1 MVPSLV
7 NSLPTTDRAMF
18 SSTASTPT
26 TPLRAT
32 ACAAA
37 IPGSPDKAPDATR
50 RIGEALS
57 LVQQALAPQR
67 QLVREGDVICE
78 AGQRFD
84 CLYVL
89 NSGCCKVVTL
99 AGDGRE
105 QVVAWKF
112 RGDWLGFDG
121 IATGRYVCGTMAIDT
136 GEVWVVSYQA
146 LLDACA
152 SQPALLALV
161 HGAMSRE
168 ISQERDSLM
177 SVCTLPAD
185 ARVAEFL
192 RSWAAS
198 LRERGLRTDQIT
210 LPLSRAEIGNYLG
223 LTLETVSRSL
233 SKLARHNLIGFA
245 ERRRRDMQIPDVDAL
260 GAFVQRCLAPTLQ

>member
-1 MVPSLV
+1 
-7 NSLPTTDRAMF
+7 MF
-18 SSTASTPT
+18 SPNVSAS
-26 TPLRAT
+26 
-32 ACAAA
+32 
-37 IPGSPDKAPDATR
+37 IPSSFCDGLPGPQGGTKSATR

-57 LVQQALAPQR
+57 LIEQTLAPRR

-78 AGQRFD
+78 VGERFD

-99 AGDGRE
+99 VGDGRE
-105 QVVAWKF
+105 QMVGLKF

-121 IATGRYVCGTMAIDT
+121 IAAGYYTCGTVAIDT
-136 GEVWVVSYQA
+136 GEVWVVRYQA
-146 LLDACA
+146 LMKACA
-152 SQPALLALV
+152 SQPALMEAM
-161 HGAMSRE
+161 HSAMSRE

-192 RSWAAS
+192 RSWADS
-198 LRERGLRTDQIT
+198 LRQRGLRTDQIT

-233 SKLARHNLIGFA
+233 SKLARHNLIGFP
-245 ERRRRDMQIPDVDAL
+245 ERRRRDLQIPDVAAL
-260 GAFVQRCLAPTLQ
+260 GAYVQRCLSPTLQ

>member
-1 MVPSLV
+1 MLSASV
-7 NSLPTTDRAMF
+7 
-18 SSTASTPT
+18 STPT
-26 TPLRAT
+26 TPYRAEK
-32 ACAAA
+32 AGLPMGAQAAQ
-37 IPGSPDKAPDATR
+37 G
-50 RIGEALS
+50 RIGDVLS
-57 LVQQALAPQR
+57 LVQQTLAPRR

-84 CLYVL
+84 SLYVM

-99 AGDGRE
+99 VGDGRE
-105 QVVAWKF
+105 QMVGLKF

-121 IATGRYVCGTMAIDT
+121 IAAGHYACTTIAIDT
-136 GEVWVVSYQA
+136 GEIWVLRYQD
-146 LLDACA
+146 LLNSCA
-152 SQPALLALV
+152 SQPALLAVV

-168 ISQERDSLM
+168 ISQERGSLM

-185 ARVAEFL
+185 ARVADFL
-192 RSWAAS
+192 RSWADA

-245 ERRRRDMQIPDVDAL
+245 ERRRRDLQIPDVDAL
-260 GAFVQRCLAPTLQ
+260 GAYVQRCLAPTLQ